1 MIPHWQ
7 VQFINQK
14 IDEARPG
21 SRLYGLRHI
30 RDPSDDVQ
38 MVHIAWMQFFMF
50 SRRQRLNE
58 DDVAELHARA
68 VHLLETVKRLLPE
81 RTGTMDR
88 SGEMMGWNF
97 AKAHSVLH
105 IASYRLMH
113 GYSEFTSTQGAEH
126 AHKVCIQ
133 LKIPVFECFRIFFVL
148 FRKSKRFFVYCL
160 LMFRIVSYVF
170 V

>member
-1 MIPHWQ
+1 MLFRSIFSNNFRIISNTKLFVSYIYFLIPVNSQ

-14 IDEARPG
+14 IDEAQSG

-38 MVHIAWMQFFMF
+38 TVHIAWMEFYMF

-58 DDVAELHARA
+58 DDVADLHARA
-68 VHLLETVKRLLPE
+68 VNLLETVKRLLPE

-126 AHKVCIQ
+126 AHKVCTQKNDNVI
-133 LKIPVFECFRIFFVL
+133 ERC
-148 FRKSKRFFVYCL
+148 Y
-160 LMFRIVSYVF
+160 
-170 V
+170 